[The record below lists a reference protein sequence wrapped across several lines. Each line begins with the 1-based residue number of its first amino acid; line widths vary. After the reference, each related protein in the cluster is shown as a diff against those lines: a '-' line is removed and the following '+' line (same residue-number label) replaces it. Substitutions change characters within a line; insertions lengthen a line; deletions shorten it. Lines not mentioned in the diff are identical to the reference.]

1 MKEEKY
7 EKIRAIFVLVLI
19 IITILTVIYVPIE
32 NKKETYK
39 FYDGNGKEIPYNIV
53 DLLVKDQFVHLDSN
67 EYKQLD
73 KHFYYRKK
81 KY

>member
-1 MKEEKY
+1 MKE
-7 EKIRAIFVLVLI
+7 FLI
-19 IITILTVIYVPIE
+19 ISTFLFCIWISYTVNVTIPTQIDQI
-32 NKKETYK
+32 TYK
-39 FYDGNGKEIPYNIV
+39 FYDSNGKEIPYNII